1 MANRKYEKKARQ
13 IKKSEKNSQNFKEEY
28 VCKIGGFLY
37 DVHPRVEKEYIPKSK
52 FYRLVKEGRE
62 YLL

>member
-13 IKKSEKNSQNFKEEY
+13 RKKSEKNSQNFKEEY

-37 DVHPRVEKEYIPKSK
+37 DVHPRVEKEYIPK